1 MDFGKF
7 CEGVVDDGDRAVS
20 TAVHAALQDARR
32 VSDADELGVRPGG
45 LHKFQLDGR
54 NGPRYAGN
62 GEVLSA
68 DLDDRIL
75 SGEAEIA
82 FYTLPSQRT
91 GQIVNEYLRHE
102 GLHFD
107 NVIYTSN
114 MPAIIDLVSA
124 GYGAAFIFEPH
135 LRHHSTAHLVDCYS
149 FGEPRM
155 VSKFAA
161 AYRKGGYLPVYAK
174 DFIELTRQLY
184 WKV

>member
-1 MDFGKF
+1 
-7 CEGVVDDGDRAVS
+7 
-20 TAVHAALQDARR
+20 
-32 VSDADELGVRPGG
+32 
-45 LHKFQLDGR
+45 
-54 NGPRYAGN
+54 
-62 GEVLSA
+62 
-68 DLDDRIL
+68 
-75 SGEAEIA
+75 
-82 FYTLPSQRT
+82 
-91 GQIVNEYLRHE
+91 HE

-135 LRHHSTAHLVDCYS
+135 LRHHPAAIDCYS

-155 VSKFAA
+155 ASNFVA
-161 AYRKGGYLPVYAK
+161 AYRKGAYLPIYAK